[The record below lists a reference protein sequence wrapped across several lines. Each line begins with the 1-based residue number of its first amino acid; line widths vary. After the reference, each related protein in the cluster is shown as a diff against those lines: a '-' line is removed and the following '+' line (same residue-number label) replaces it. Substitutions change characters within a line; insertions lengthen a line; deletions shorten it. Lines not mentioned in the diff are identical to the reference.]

1 MITTKNKKIVTYDE
15 IKSYLKLNVPVIK
28 YSNIFMVDIIGAIKI
43 LSGYQ
48 ISGNEAEKLAHSF
61 VESLISEGKLKKVQ
75 ENTYNVIEEF

>member
-1 MITTKNKKIVTYDE
+1 MI
-15 IKSYLKLNVPVIK
+15 
-28 YSNIFMVDIIGAIKI
+28 DIIGAIKI

-61 VESLISEGKLKKVQ
+61 VENLISAGKLKKVQ